1 MLVPGRSR
9 RSGRR
14 QPGSELIGSLEVGP
28 PDFAAGYHSHAPAWI
43 SVRPVEMRHL
53 GAGACPLPRGL
64 MGLDVDWLLPLRLL
78 VVGLGAAAAVIVTVR
93 GGAGANAPCV

>member
-1 MLVPGRSR
+1 
-9 RSGRR
+9 
-14 QPGSELIGSLEVGP
+14 
-28 PDFAAGYHSHAPAWI
+28 
-43 SVRPVEMRHL
+43 MRHL

-78 VVGLGAAAAVIVTVR
+78 VVMLSAAAAVIVTVR